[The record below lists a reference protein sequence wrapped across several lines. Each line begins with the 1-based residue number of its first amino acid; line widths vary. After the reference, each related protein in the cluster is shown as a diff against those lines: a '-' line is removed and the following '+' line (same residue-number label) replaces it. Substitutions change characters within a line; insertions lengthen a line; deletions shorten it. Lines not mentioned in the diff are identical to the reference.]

1 MEKLKMIDMGD
12 ASRIL
17 GMRITRDREQ
27 KTLTISQEE
36 YTSPSWN
43 GSALLTTNL
52 LVLQALVYSFQL
64 NNRKRRCSS
73 RRLRGTKPLQAR

>member
-36 YTSPSWN
+36 YTKSILERFGIANYKP
-43 GSALLTTNL
+43 
-52 LVLQALVYSFQL
+52 V
-64 NNRKRRCSS
+64 
-73 RRLRGTKPLQAR
+73 GTPGFGL